1 MSLLFQTI
9 FNLALFPTLPFA
21 LWWHFDSTMPSL
33 SIPCFT
39 YSVLICIIME
49 AGTAFTGDVDK
60 TQIPP
65 LNQKRILAFV
75 NHFLISTC
83 TFLNEFA
90 LNCETKFVQLERQ
103 LQRTEAALIILESK
117 LASIP
122 TDNEVHTAETV
133 PPATPQIAVE
143 TETSPT
149 ETVAVEAQIVEPP
162 PPPPPG
168 VRVSE
173 DVRYRKYF
181 KMLQVGVPA
190 PAVKQKMQAEG
201 LQPQLLE

>member
-1 MSLLFQTI
+1 
-9 FNLALFPTLPFA
+9 
-21 LWWHFDSTMPSL
+21 
-33 SIPCFT
+33 
-39 YSVLICIIME
+39 ME
-49 AGTAFTGDVDK
+49 AGASFTGDVDK
-60 TQIPP
+60 SQIPP

-122 TDNEVHTAETV
+122 SDNEVDTAQTLTSLTV
-133 PPATPQIAVE
+133 VAEE
-143 TETSPT
+143 TETKTPT
-149 ETVAVEAQIVEPP
+149 EKPAVEPQIVEPP
-162 PPPPPG
+162 SG
-168 VRVSE
+168 IQVSE
-173 DVRYRKYF
+173 DVRYKKFF

-190 PAVKQKMQAEG
+190 PAVKQKMQSEG